1 LESKEKEMGGT
12 SSLKYNFPKIE
23 ISADEK
29 LWLEALYEKF
39 KKGETN
45 VDPREL
51 KAQLWMKISKEFEPN
66 KINWHLSSGGRNLTV
81 LGLWHVNPNDENIL
95 LLDELLIALQEY
107 LRKHPKEDEVPLTSI
122 SVSKDVA
129 IDDKER
135 VFALIRDLV
144 NPQLYISPNN
154 KQGESIKVVKL
165 SGEPGFDFFY
175 KYSGLEDLIRK
186 KLEPPKEQSFQLPLL
201 ELQEARVV
209 PNTAFILMWMDKT
222 KPELEDVHMAI
233 KEVCTEFSI
242 EAKRADDLEHS
253 DKITDR
259 ILQEIKLREFLIADL
274 SGERQNVY
282 YEIGYAHAI
291 GKRPIL
297 YRKEG
302 TPLHFD
308 LSVHNVP
315 EYKNIT
321 DLKEQL
327 RRRLEAMLGR
337 KPKQGN

>member
-1 LESKEKEMGGT
+1 VGGT
-12 SSLKYNFPKIE
+12 GSMNYNFPKIE
-23 ISADEK
+23 INADEK

-51 KAQLWMKISKEFEPN
+51 KAELWKKIPQDFEPRN
-66 KINWHLSSGGRNLTV
+66 IDWHLSPGGRYLTV
-81 LGLWHVNPNDENIL
+81 LGLWHINPNDENIE
-95 LLDELLIALQEY
+95 LLDKLLKGMQTYLLSQSKEVEIPLSYIPIDRKVGDQERAQAL
-107 LRKHPKEDEVPLTSI
+107 L
-122 SVSKDVA
+122 
-129 IDDKER
+129 
-135 VFALIRDLV
+135 LIRDFTNTLW
-144 NPQLYISPNN
+144 YITEVKNFQDETV
-154 KQGESIKVVKL
+154 KGVKL
-165 SGEPGFDFFY
+165 GGETGFDFFY
-175 KYSGLEDLIRK
+175 QYSGLEELIK
-186 KLEPPKEQSFQLPLL
+186 SKLELPKGQPVQLSIQ
-201 ELQEARVV
+201 ELADTKVV
-209 PNTAFILMWMDKT
+209 PNTAFILMWMDKS